1 MSYHGKVISGGK
13 VVVPAELR
21 RALGFTDGESVVFE
35 RNGES
40 VVIKTYAQVVREV
53 QAAVKAMIKEP
64 FTVDDFIADRRAEA
78 ERE

>member
-13 VVVPAELR
+13 VVVPAE
-21 RALGFTDGESVVFE
+21 ALGFTDGESVVFE